1 MLRRFIAIIAT
12 VAALNLAVYPSGAFA
27 AGPGHGG
34 HGGGH
39 GGGGHWG
46 GHGGGHWGGGG
57 GWGGGWDYGGWDV
70 NEALIAGAVI
80 GSIIAS
86 SAYYHHHHCWRHH
99 GRRVCR

>member
-39 GGGGHWG
+39 GGGGH
-46 GHGGGHWGGGG
+46 
-57 GWGGGWDYGGWDV
+57 
-70 NEALIAGAVI
+70 
-80 GSIIAS
+80 
-86 SAYYHHHHCWRHH
+86 
-99 GRRVCR
+99 GR